1 MVWVDTEDSIAN
13 CLLTI
18 SAFLF
23 PYFEKW
29 VSLLKIF
36 LFTLESHQELALK
49 MNRRNFIHVSA
60 MTAGASILSGSA
72 AYSAQESSSMNPTI
86 SPLESLSSR
95 VADVA
100 PISLEERK
108 ARVAKAQEL
117 MAKNGIQAIVLDS
130 GTTMN
135 YFTAMTWGQSER
147 PMVAVIPAKG
157 EVSFICPKFEEDRL
171 EEMLAMGNKLG
182 DKIYPW
188 EEDES
193 PYEQIKKAVLD
204 SGAKSGKIGMEE
216 RVRFFI
222 ADGVR
227 KVSPGFEIVSA
238 DPVVIPCRIIKSPA
252 EIALMQRAT
261 ELTKEA
267 ITLGL
272 TFLKEGGSP
281 SDFSGAVAQAHQKM
295 GGRHAFALANFGEAS
310 AFPHGSSKPQ
320 ILKKGDVVLVDC
332 GCTVQ
337 GYNSDISRTVVFGAE
352 PTARQLEI
360 WNLEK
365 EAQAAGYKAAQIG
378 APLEA
383 VDAAARKVIT
393 DAGFGPNY
401 KLPGLPHRT
410 GHGIGMDGHEWG
422 NAVRGNKQI
431 LEPGMC
437 FSIEPNISIV
447 GEFGVRH
454 EDCVYMTEAGPVWF
468 SLPSPSIS
476 QPFAL

>member
-1 MVWVDTEDSIAN
+1 M
-13 CLLTI
+13 
-18 SAFLF
+18 
-23 PYFEKW
+23 K
-29 VSLLKIF
+29 
-36 LFTLESHQELALK
+36 
-49 MNRRNFIHVSA
+49 RRNFIHMSA
-60 MTAGASILSGSA
+60 LGAGSSLLAATTAFGTTKSDLVA
-72 AYSAQESSSMNPTI
+72 P
-86 SPLESLSSR
+86 SLDRLTSR
-95 VADVA
+95 VADVV
-100 PISLEERK
+100 PISLDERK
-108 ARVAKAQEL
+108 ARVAKAQDL
-117 MAKNGIQAIVLDS
+117 MAKNGFAAIVLDS

-157 EVSFICPKFEEDRL
+157 EVSYICPKFEEDRL
-171 EEMLAMGNKLG
+171 EEMLATGTKLG

-193 PYEQIKKAVLD
+193 PYEQIRKAILD
-204 SGAKSGKIGMEE
+204 SGAQSGKVGMEE

-227 KVSPGFEIVSA
+227 KVATGFEIVSA
-238 DPVVIPCRIIKSPA
+238 DPVTIPCRIIKSPA

-261 ELTKEA
+261 DITIEA
-267 ITLGL
+267 ITLGFAAL
-272 TFLKEGGSP
+272 REGEGP
-281 SDFSGAVAQAHQKM
+281 SNFSSAVAQAHQKM
-295 GGRHAFALANFGEAS
+295 GARHAFALANFGPAS
-310 AFPHGSSKPQ
+310 AFPHGSSQPQ

-332 GCTVQ
+332 GALVQ
-337 GYNSDISRTVVFGAE
+337 GYNSDISRTIVYGSA
-352 PTARQLEI
+352 PTARQMEI

-365 EAQAAGYKAAQIG
+365 EAQAAGFKAAQIG

-393 DAGFGPNY
+393 DAGFGPDY

-454 EDCVYMTEAGPVWF
+454 EDCVYMTENGPVWF
-468 SLPSPSIS
+468 SQPSPSIS
-476 QPFAL
+476 QPFA